1 MTAEYEQA
9 LNAVREATRT
19 FYALRDAYHSLKIGD
34 DEFLA
39 AKAVYDEAEKAF
51 DVAFAK
57 EERLEA

>member
-1 MTAEYEQA
+1 MTAEYELA
-9 LNAVREATRT
+9 LNAVREATAKFNAVTKAYRART
-19 FYALRDAYHSLKIGD
+19 IGD

-39 AKAVYDEAEKAF
+39 AKAKYNEAEKVF